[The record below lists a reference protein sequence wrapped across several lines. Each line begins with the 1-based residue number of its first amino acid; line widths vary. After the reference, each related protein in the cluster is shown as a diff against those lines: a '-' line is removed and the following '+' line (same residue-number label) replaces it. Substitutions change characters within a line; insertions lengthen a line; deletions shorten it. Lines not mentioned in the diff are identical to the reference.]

1 MTNREIVV
9 WTNKEVL
16 NEYDSLLIDRMRG
29 NFRDNT
35 GKKEADFQQIVQQ
48 LLKSI
53 QTSNSSKLLE

>member
-9 WTNKEVL
+9 WTSKEVL
-16 NEYDSLLIDRMRG
+16 NEYDTLLIDRMRG